1 MYRANPKQVRKVFP
15 LKEMYHKIP
24 HESWYSK
31 SLKVADQGIKIFGT
45 AKGLYEIG
53 SAIASGVRAAAPMLA
68 LL

>member
-1 MYRANPKQVRKVFP
+1 
-15 LKEMYHKIP
+15 MYHKIP
-24 HESWYSK
+24 RETWYSK